1 MKGSILHLLVKC
13 ANINMRLMT
22 PKLNK
27 VIAKPNKDNHSQ
39 DPQLVNPKMEMTELA
54 KWSQMMD

>member
-27 VIAKPNKDNHSQ
+27 VITKPNKDNHSQ

-54 KWSQMMD
+54 K